1 MLQAYLQLSANASM
15 RCGHSARGRG
25 GAGENRRMRYM
36 VLMIVVFWGGLATL
50 DYLFNHG
57 HHTRVILHALGW
69 W

>member
-1 MLQAYLQLSANASM
+1 
-15 RCGHSARGRG
+15 
-25 GAGENRRMRYM
+25 MRYM